1 MPSMQCQIFVGAKD
15 QHVPVPERNE
25 CLSGAWIYLA
35 GGTKVVDERA
45 YERYAWILIAA
56 VSVGFIPIAVG
67 DVVLG
72 AGGDP
77 VTTESVT
84 GIPWTDLQASQ
95 PAVATLI
102 DLHARLVGVG
112 LLAFS
117 LLSLAVVATAYRRWE
132 RWAWYGLW
140 TWPLVLV
147 LIIVLY
153 ATAMMPGSELP
164 PPLFSAPIL
173 LALAAL
179 GLLLPIRKFFGA
191 EVPKATS
198 RT

>member
-1 MPSMQCQIFVGAKD
+1 MA
-15 QHVPVPERNE
+15 
-25 CLSGAWIYLA
+25 
-35 GGTKVVDERA
+35 ERA
-45 YERYAWILIAA
+45 YERYAWILLAA
-56 VSVGFIPIAVG
+56 VSVLFIPIAVG
-67 DVVLG
+67 DVILG
-72 AGGDP
+72 AGGDQ
-77 VTTESVT
+77 VTTESVA
-84 GIPWTDLQASQ
+84 GISWSDLQSSN
-95 PAVATLI
+95 PGVANLI

-112 LLAFS
+112 LLALS
-117 LLSLAVVATAYRRWE
+117 LLALAVTVTAYRRGE